1 MKRGAVMKRLL
12 CAVAA
17 LLMLLAFA
25 VSAFSV
31 TVDGIDGGAEWDGAP
46 VKRLLSGESNC
57 KVNFAAVKAK
67 VASSESAVYLCF
79 MFKDPDAAL
88 FNPAAGVILNVGN
101 DTFTVTMESAPCS
114 DDTADHSFDAAI
126 TADQNHG
133 MTCEIRL
140 GVKHGVP
147 KSLDMSVRF
156 IDTAGEL
163 SNHYAFTVENTEYS
177 ETQPVIVAPPTE
189 RPAAPPTEKPAKT
202 TKAKKTTTQRDI
214 TEKQTTRKAT
224 TKRPKT
230 TIRPVKT
237 TAERTTKAQT
247 QRTTKEP
254 KTKAQ
259 RTKAVRVEG
268 NATVYYYEKEVIISQ
283 VIVTVPAAEAE
294 TTESAI
300 SALNHGTKMKVV
312 ITSLGFLLLLI
323 IAAAAVGGR
332 LLGRRKADENDDTD
346 DENITY

>member
-1 MKRGAVMKRLL
+1 MKRLL

-46 VKRLLSGESNC
+46 VKRLFSGESNC

-237 TAERTTKAQT
+237 TAERTTKAKT

-300 SALNHGTKMKVV
+300 SALHHGTKMKVV

-323 IAAAAVGGR
+323 IAAAAVGGG
-332 LLGRRKADENDDTD
+332 LMSRRKADENDESD

>member
-1 MKRGAVMKRLL
+1 MKRLL

-46 VKRLLSGESNC
+46 VKRLFSGESNC

-230 TIRPVKT
+230 TIHPVKT

-283 VIVTVPAAEAE
+283 VIITVPAAEAE

-312 ITSLGFLLLLI
+312 ITSLGFILLLI

-332 LLGRRKADENDDTD
+332 LLGRRKADENDESDG
-346 DENITY
+346 ENITY

>member
-1 MKRGAVMKRLL
+1 MKRLL

-46 VKRLLSGESNC
+46 VKRLFSGESNC

-189 RPAAPPTEKPAKT
+189 KPAKT

-237 TAERTTKAQT
+237 TAERTTKAKT

-323 IAAAAVGGR
+323 IAAAAVGGG
-332 LLGRRKADENDDTD
+332 LMSRRKADENDESD

>member
-1 MKRGAVMKRLL
+1 MKRLL

-46 VKRLLSGESNC
+46 VKRLFSGESNC

-189 RPAAPPTEKPAKT
+189 RPAKT

-300 SALNHGTKMKVV
+300 SALNHGTKMKVI
-312 ITSLGFLLLLI
+312 ITSLGFILLLI

-332 LLGRRKADENDDTD
+332 LLGRRKADENDESDG
-346 DENITY
+346 ENITY

>member
-1 MKRGAVMKRLL
+1 MKRLL

-46 VKRLLSGESNC
+46 VKRLFSGESNC

-202 TKAKKTTTQRDI
+202 TKAKKTTTQRN
-214 TEKQTTRKAT
+214 TSKRQTTRKAT

-294 TTESAI
+294 TTESSI

-323 IAAAAVGGR
+323 ISAAAAGGR
-332 LLGRRKADENDDTD
+332 LLGRRKADENDESDESD
-346 DENITY
+346 GENITY

>member
-1 MKRGAVMKRLL
+1 MKRLL

-237 TAERTTKAQT
+237 TAERMTKAQT
-247 QRTTKEP
+247 QRMTKEP

-332 LLGRRKADENDDTD
+332 LLGRRKADENDESDG
-346 DENITY
+346 ENITY

>member
-1 MKRGAVMKRLL
+1 MKRLL

-177 ETQPVIVAPPTE
+177 ETHPVIVAPPTE

-224 TKRPKT
+224 AKRPKT

-237 TAERTTKAQT
+237 TAERTTRAKT
-247 QRTTKEP
+247 QRITKEP
-254 KTKAQ
+254 KTKTQ
-259 RTKAVRVEG
+259 HTKTVQAEG

-283 VIVTVPAAEAE
+283 VIVTVPAAEVEA
-294 TTESAI
+294 TESAI

-312 ITSLGFLLLLI
+312 ITSLGHDPP
-323 IAAAAVGGR
+323 AYHCSGGS
-332 LLGRRKADENDDTD
+332 RR
-346 DENITY
+346 

>member
-1 MKRGAVMKRLL
+1 MKRLL

-46 VKRLLSGESNC
+46 VKRLFSGESNC

-189 RPAAPPTEKPAKT
+189 RPAAPPTEKLTKT
-202 TKAKKTTTQRDI
+202 TKAKKTTTQRN
-214 TEKQTTRKAT
+214 TTKRQTTRKAT
-224 TKRPKT
+224 TKHPKT

-259 RTKAVRVEG
+259 RTKAVRVEE

-283 VIVTVPAAEAE
+283 VIVTVPAAEVE

-332 LLGRRKADENDDTD
+332 LLGRHKADENDED
-346 DENITY
+346 DGENRTY

>member
-1 MKRGAVMKRLL
+1 MKRLL

-17 LLMLLAFA
+17 VIMLLAFA

-224 TKRPKT
+224 TKRPKAT
-230 TIRPVKT
+230 TRPVKT

-312 ITSLGFLLLLI
+312 ITLLGFLMLLI
-323 IAAAAVGGR
+323 IAAAAVGSR
-332 LLGRRKADENDDTD
+332 LLGRRKADENDESDG
-346 DENITY
+346 ENITY

>member
-1 MKRGAVMKRLL
+1 MKRLL

-202 TKAKKTTTQRDI
+202 TKTKKTTTQRN
-214 TEKQTTRKAT
+214 TTKRQTTRMAT

-230 TIRPVKT
+230 TIRPVKST
-237 TAERTTKAQT
+237 VERRTKAQT

-300 SALNHGTKMKVV
+300 SALNHGTMMKVV
-312 ITSLGFLLLLI
+312 ITSLGFLLLII

-332 LLGRRKADENDDTD
+332 LLGRRKADENDESDG
-346 DENITY
+346 ENITY

>member
-1 MKRGAVMKRLL
+1 MKRLL

-46 VKRLLSGESNC
+46 VKRLFSGESNC

-189 RPAAPPTEKPAKT
+189 RPTAPPTEKPAKT

-214 TEKQTTRKAT
+214 TKRQTTLKAT
-224 TKRPKT
+224 TKRPRT

-300 SALNHGTKMKVV
+300 SALNHGTKMKVI
-312 ITSLGFLLLLI
+312 ITSLGFILLLI

-332 LLGRRKADENDDTD
+332 LLGRRKADENDESDG
-346 DENITY
+346 ENITY

>member
-1 MKRGAVMKRLL
+1 MKRLL

-202 TKAKKTTTQRDI
+202 TKAKKTTTQRNI
-214 TEKQTTRKAT
+214 TEKQTTR
-224 TKRPKT
+224 
-230 TIRPVKT
+230 
-237 TAERTTKAQT
+237 
-247 QRTTKEP
+247 
-254 KTKAQ
+254 
-259 RTKAVRVEG
+259 
-268 NATVYYYEKEVIISQ
+268 
-283 VIVTVPAAEAE
+283 
-294 TTESAI
+294 
-300 SALNHGTKMKVV
+300 
-312 ITSLGFLLLLI
+312 
-323 IAAAAVGGR
+323 
-332 LLGRRKADENDDTD
+332 
-346 DENITY
+346 

>member
-1 MKRGAVMKRLL
+1 MKRLL

-17 LLMLLAFA
+17 VLMLLAFA

-230 TIRPVKT
+230 TTRPVKT

-259 RTKAVRVEG
+259 RTKVVRVEG

-283 VIVTVPAAEAE
+283 VIVTVPAAEVE

-332 LLGRRKADENDDTD
+332 LLGRHKADENDED
-346 DENITY
+346 DGENITY

>member
-1 MKRGAVMKRLL
+1 MKRLL

-46 VKRLLSGESNC
+46 VKRLFSGESNC
-57 KVNFAAVKAK
+57 KVNFAAVKAR

-189 RPAAPPTEKPAKT
+189 RPAAPPMEKPAKT

-332 LLGRRKADENDDTD
+332 LLGRRKADENDESDG
-346 DENITY
+346 ENITY

>member
-1 MKRGAVMKRLL
+1 MKRLL

-79 MFKDPDAAL
+79 MFKDSDAAL

-114 DDTADHSFDAAI
+114 DDTPDHSFDAAI

-224 TKRPKT
+224 AKRPKT

-259 RTKAVRVEG
+259 CTKAVRVEG

-312 ITSLGFLLLLI
+312 ITSLGFLLLII

-332 LLGRRKADENDDTD
+332 LLGRRKADENDESDG
-346 DENITY
+346 ENITY

>member
-1 MKRGAVMKRLL
+1 MKRLL
-12 CAVAA
+12 FAVAA

-46 VKRLLSGESNC
+46 VKRLFSGESNC

-224 TKRPKT
+224 TKHPKT

-259 RTKAVRVEG
+259 RTKVVRVEG

-332 LLGRRKADENDDTD
+332 LLGRRKADENDESDG
-346 DENITY
+346 ENITY

>member
-46 VKRLLSGESNC
+46 VKRLFSGESNC

-79 MFKDPDAAL
+79 MFKDPDAAQ

-140 GVKHGVP
+140 GVKHGVS

-202 TKAKKTTTQRDI
+202 TKAKKTTTQRN
-214 TEKQTTRKAT
+214 TTRKAT

-312 ITSLGFLLLLI
+312 FTSLGFLLLLI

-332 LLGRRKADENDDTD
+332 LLGRRKADENDESDG
-346 DENITY
+346 ENITY

>member
-1 MKRGAVMKRLL
+1 MKRLL

-46 VKRLLSGESNC
+46 VKRLFSGESNC

-189 RPAAPPTEKPAKT
+189 RPAAPPTETPATT

-283 VIVTVPAAEAE
+283 VIITVPAAEAE

-312 ITSLGFLLLLI
+312 ITSLGFILLLI

-332 LLGRRKADENDDTD
+332 LLGRRKADENDESDG
-346 DENITY
+346 ENITY

>member
-1 MKRGAVMKRLL
+1 MKRLL

-46 VKRLLSGESNC
+46 VKRLFSGESNC

-79 MFKDPDAAL
+79 MFKDPGAAL

-163 SNHYAFTVENTEYS
+163 SNRYAFTVENTEYS

-189 RPAAPPTEKPAKT
+189 RSAAPPTEKPAKT
-202 TKAKKTTTQRDI
+202 TKAKKTTTQRN
-214 TEKQTTRKAT
+214 TTKRQTTRRAT

-300 SALNHGTKMKVV
+300 SALNHGTKMKVI

-332 LLGRRKADENDDTD
+332 LLGRRKADENDESDG
-346 DENITY
+346 ENITY

>member
-1 MKRGAVMKRLL
+1 MKRLL

-230 TIRPVKT
+230 TIRPVKS

-312 ITSLGFLLLLI
+312 ITSLGFILLLI

-332 LLGRRKADENDDTD
+332 LLGRCKADENDESDG
-346 DENITY
+346 ENITY

>member
-1 MKRGAVMKRLL
+1 MKRLL

-17 LLMLLAFA
+17 VLMLLAFA

-88 FNPAAGVILNVGN
+88 FNPAAGVVLNVGN

-114 DDTADHSFDAAI
+114 DDTTDHSFDAAI

-237 TAERTTKAQT
+237 TAERMTKAKT
-247 QRTTKEP
+247 QRMTKEP

-332 LLGRRKADENDDTD
+332 LLGRRKADENDESDG
-346 DENITY
+346 ENITY

>member
-1 MKRGAVMKRLL
+1 MKRLL

-133 MTCEIRL
+133 MTYEIRL

-202 TKAKKTTTQRDI
+202 TKTKKTTTQRN
-214 TEKQTTRKAT
+214 TTKRQTTRMAT

-230 TIRPVKT
+230 TIRPVKS
-237 TAERTTKAQT
+237 TAERRTKAQT

-312 ITSLGFLLLLI
+312 ITSLGFLLLII

-332 LLGRRKADENDDTD
+332 LLGRRKADENDESDG
-346 DENITY
+346 ENITY

>member
-1 MKRGAVMKRLL
+1 MKRLL

-46 VKRLLSGESNC
+46 VKRLFSGESNC

-259 RTKAVRVEG
+259 RTKVVRVEG

-300 SALNHGTKMKVV
+300 LALNHGTKMKVV

-323 IAAAAVGGR
+323 IAASAVGGR
-332 LLGRRKADENDDTD
+332 LMGRRKADENDESDG
-346 DENITY
+346 ENITY

>member
-1 MKRGAVMKRLL
+1 MKRLL

-46 VKRLLSGESNC
+46 VKRLFSGESNC

-88 FNPAAGVILNVGN
+88 FNSAAGVILNVGN

-202 TKAKKTTTQRDI
+202 TKAKKTTTQRN
-214 TEKQTTRKAT
+214 TTKRQTTRKAT

-332 LLGRRKADENDDTD
+332 LLGRRKADENDESDG
-346 DENITY
+346 ENITY

>member
-1 MKRGAVMKRLL
+1 MKRLL

-67 VASSESAVYLCF
+67 VASFESAVYLCF

-224 TKRPKT
+224 AKRPKT

>member
-1 MKRGAVMKRLL
+1 MKRLL

-46 VKRLLSGESNC
+46 VKRLFSGESNC
-57 KVNFAAVKAK
+57 KVNFAAVNAK

-79 MFKDPDAAL
+79 MFKDPGAAL

-163 SNHYAFTVENTEYS
+163 SNRYAFTVENTEYS

-202 TKAKKTTTQRDI
+202 TKAKKTTTQRN
-214 TEKQTTRKAT
+214 TTKRQTTRKAT

-294 TTESAI
+294 TTENAI
-300 SALNHGTKMKVV
+300 SALNHGTKMKVI

-332 LLGRRKADENDDTD
+332 LMSRRKADENDESDG
-346 DENITY
+346 ENITY

>member
-1 MKRGAVMKRLL
+1 MKRLL

-259 RTKAVRVEG
+259 RTKVVRVEG

-300 SALNHGTKMKVV
+300 LALNHGTKMKVV

-323 IAAAAVGGR
+323 IAASAVGGR
-332 LLGRRKADENDDTD
+332 LMGRRKADENDESDG
-346 DENITY
+346 ENITY